1 MKKKETI
8 RGILGVLIILLC
20 LAKTTDAADQC
31 VDAWEADLTDLT
43 LDLCPVKTTSSEPC
57 QFPFVDSGVT
67 YRTCTVNGANNPDL
81 LPRCKTASGAWAVCL
96 VPTDAVVYGV
106 TTRKGGSFSV
116 NGASLEG
123 GTLLWI
129 TGKSRLCL
137 SFCKI

>member
-1 MKKKETI
+1 MKKKQII

-20 LAKTTDAADQC
+20 LTNTTNAADQC

-43 LDLCPVKTTSSEPC
+43 LNLCPVKTSSSEPC

-96 VPTDAVVYGV
+96 VPTDAVVFGV

-129 TGKSRLCL
+129 TGKSRLCF
-137 SFCKI
+137 SSCQI